1 LAKYRARLD
10 EIRAGL
16 GPQPSSASRWD
27 SPHSHEWFVL
37 EWYDQRLAVHDRD
50 IEAIIATHAR
60 DRRVAAWLHDTA
72 KALAEADYPSLAID
86 WARRAA
92 EFDAGHQSRKA
103 ADYWCDLLA
112 THQPTEVLAAR
123 RWMFDRWPASSTAA
137 NLRAAAGKN
146 WPDLQPN
153 VMERLSKSPYDA
165 VLFALLTLHDVEQ
178 AWTLAHELGLSD
190 RDTWTR
196 LVKEYQKL
204 DPLAVLPVLADLV
217 DGDLVK
223 ADAGNYQIAARRLKT
238 MRKLAAGTEKADE
251 VDELVAALREEHRRR
266 PRLQQEFDRA
276 GLP

>member
-1 LAKYRARLD
+1 
-10 EIRAGL
+10 
-16 GPQPSSASRWD
+16 
-27 SPHSHEWFVL
+27 
-37 EWYDQRLAVHDRD
+37 
-50 IEAIIATHAR
+50 
-60 DRRVAAWLHDTA
+60 
-72 KALAEADYPSLAID
+72 
-86 WARRAA
+86 
-92 EFDAGHQSRKA
+92 
-103 ADYWCDLLA
+103 
-112 THQPTEVLAAR
+112 
-123 RWMFDRWPASSTAA
+123 
-137 NLRAAAGKN
+137 
-146 WPDLQPN
+146 
-153 VMERLSKSPYDA
+153 MERLSKSPYDA